1 MDAWIGVVG
10 AIAGVAL
17 GLFGTAALERWRHS
31 YIRRDARTDRQA
43 ATLREA
49 LDAYTAF
56 LLAWSPVMRQVALGG
71 TVEMIDPAI
80 VAGPPGQTH
89 QKLTAV
95 TERIHVESIRLRMGD
110 FIDRVVRPVAEGKI
124 TAAMI
129 DANADFGTQVAA
141 DIGTELRKLE
151 AQ

>member
-1 MDAWIGVVG
+1 M
-10 AIAGVAL
+10 
-17 GLFGTAALERWRHS
+17 
-31 YIRRDARTDRQA
+31 
-43 ATLREA
+43 
-49 LDAYTAF
+49 LDPT
-56 LLAWSPVMRQVALGG
+56 
-71 TVEMIDPAI
+71 I

-95 TERIHVESIRLRMGD
+95 TERIHIESIRLRMGD
-110 FIDRVVRPVAEGKI
+110 FIERVVSPVAEGKI

-151 AQ
+151 AL